1 MMKKNNYVFIVLL
14 ILFVQGFVYMK
25 NTFAVTNN
33 EELAN
38 VKYPNNMSGKNMLS
52 DGLFCKLA
60 GVVIENKFVA
70 TGIVKDIVCE
80 QKGIHK
86 IIMKI
91 DKVEQFDDYV
101 NFGNDYVGKSVEIFS
116 EIGIPPSIKIG
127 VKISLVLRVS
137 GDEWGQYLFLV
148 GVFDKEEGV

>member
-1 MMKKNNYVFIVLL
+1 MKKINYLLIIFL

-25 NTFAVTNN
+25 TTSAVTNN
-33 EELAN
+33 EELAKIN
-38 VKYPNNMSGKNMLS
+38 YHNNMFGINTLS
-52 DGLFCKLA
+52 DNLFCKLA

-91 DKVEQFDDYV
+91 DKVEQFGDYV

-148 GVFDKEEGV
+148 EVFDNEEGI